1 MLGTRDL
8 FDTLCDLEHELTQP
22 PDTFASVDRNRF
34 TSEVHI
40 DLLYAPGCPLGS
52 IVRAYVSVRR
62 WLTRQLEASALDSVR
77 FLVPVSLRRNEDVV
91 ERQRTRALERALQR
105 ESPAIRSIF
114 SSFLRYLLPE
124 GKVADAAEVM
134 PGTSLAESVLVRL
147 RDSRDVAYDLITPE
161 LDKLINENPRGLP
174 ADRLAELKGLRWLV
188 RASDAPFVVA
198 CLEKFLVRDEF
209 GRTVDDWD
217 GVVLEIR
224 DDRITLTVLEAKNRG
239 SKTQNENEAFQQLAA
254 TKRLLLSRHKFV
266 AHRVRFR
273 GIGAIL
279 RCVLLE
285 LPAPAS
291 APSSQPVAPDGG
303 QVTVLQPPAAT
314 PVADQAA
321 VEPAASPPAA
331 DQAS

>member
-1 MLGTRDL
+1 MVTLDSYYSHHPVRLQLNAAVAGLGELTSISGSDSGFERVLTETGGWLANELYLHPDAVAAQRAYELRIAHVLPTRYARATKRTSGTRSFVNQFMFTGFGRPSVGQLLPLVRLTFARPRLALLGTRDL
-8 FDTLCDLEHELTQP
+8 FDTLCDLERELTQP

-198 CLEKFLVRDEF
+198 CLEKFLVR
-209 GRTVDDWD
+209 
-217 GVVLEIR
+217 GVR
-224 DDRITLTVLEAKNRG
+224 PDRR
-239 SKTQNENEAFQQLAA
+239 
-254 TKRLLLSRHKFV
+254 
-266 AHRVRFR
+266 
-273 GIGAIL
+273 
-279 RCVLLE
+279 
-285 LPAPAS
+285 
-291 APSSQPVAPDGG
+291 
-303 QVTVLQPPAAT
+303 
-314 PVADQAA
+314 
-321 VEPAASPPAA
+321 
-331 DQAS
+331 